1 MNSIKRSV
9 NLPVKEAPHT
19 SHSRLALASLF
30 RLSSKLPQSLQ
41 KSRDWMANAPIGETL
56 SPERAAAM
64 SGDET
69 M

>member
-1 MNSIKRSV
+1 MNSRKRNM
-9 NLPVKEAPHT
+9 NLPVNEAPHT

-41 KSRDWMANAPIGETL
+41 KSKDWIANAPIGETL

-64 SGDET
+64 SGNEV